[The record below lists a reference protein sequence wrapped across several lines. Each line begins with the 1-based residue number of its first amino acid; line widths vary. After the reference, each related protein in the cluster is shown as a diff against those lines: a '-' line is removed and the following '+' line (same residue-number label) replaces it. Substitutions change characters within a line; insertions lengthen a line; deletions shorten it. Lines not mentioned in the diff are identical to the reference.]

1 MAAVEEH
8 TVSGQMKKKK
18 SSELVGEKQADGSTA
33 VEPLDLNINVV
44 AANVNVKTEDQIEV
58 GDRNTIQ
65 INVITNSL
73 RLANNNLTEL
83 VKLPSVLND
92 IMEHARQLMW
102 LDLSFNHFS
111 KIEEEILQFPLLRVI
126 YLHGNNIQHLGSV
139 RKLKQ
144 LQYLTKLTLHG
155 NPVEGKKNY
164 RNYVIDVLPSLKSL
178 DFIAITP
185 SDHEKSDTW
194 NRMFNWYT
202 CTTEQVENK
211 YM

>member
-44 AANVNVKTEDQIEV
+44 VRPRLVNIIIFD
-58 GDRNTIQ
+58 
-65 INVITNSL
+65 S
-73 RLANNNLTEL
+73 
-83 VKLPSVLND
+83 SVS
-92 IMEHARQLMW
+92 I
-102 LDLSFNHFS
+102 
-111 KIEEEILQFPLLRVI
+111 
-126 YLHGNNIQHLGSV
+126 
-139 RKLKQ
+139 
-144 LQYLTKLTLHG
+144 
-155 NPVEGKKNY
+155 

-194 NRMFNWYT
+194 NRMLDACPARTNWYT